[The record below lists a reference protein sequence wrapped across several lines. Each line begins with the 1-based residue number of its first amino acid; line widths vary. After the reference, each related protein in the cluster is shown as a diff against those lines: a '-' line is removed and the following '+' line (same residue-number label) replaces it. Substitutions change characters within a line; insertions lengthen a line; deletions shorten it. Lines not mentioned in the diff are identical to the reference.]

1 MSRAKQSE
9 DERALYAV
17 AVQFFVNGMITASYV
32 PRLPEIRD
40 LLDVGLA
47 TIGQVLTVASLGGLL
62 GSWLAA
68 KVINRIG
75 TKKSMIYGSIAV
87 ILILPLVAQASS
99 VWMLFT
105 VLALIMLLDPIVDVA
120 MNIQGSNISARR
132 KKPVMNRLHGL
143 WSVGSVVGGLIAS
156 VMAVLTVS
164 LQWHLLFTSLIL
176 SLLLLYIGSGLLS
189 SDEVDSQTLPKEV
202 TSTNKTSVPISLW
215 VFAMLGGAVFVP
227 ELIGSDWSPFRMT
240 DDLNMSAGVGGLAYV
255 AFTVGMVIGRLSG
268 DWVVT
273 LINKSQQLKYAVITA
288 FLGLSMVCLVDLV
301 PLVFIGLVI
310 SGVGISVLFP
320 TLYDIAAQDSKNAAS
335 ALGAVTAGSRVFSLV
350 IPVSIGFL
358 ADTSWLSVGGVM
370 AVFALSSLLVVAC
383 LAGKIHQ
390 RQ

>member
-1 MSRAKQSE
+1 
-9 DERALYAV
+9 
-17 AVQFFVNGMITASYV
+17 
-32 PRLPEIRD
+32 
-40 LLDVGLA
+40 
-47 TIGQVLTVASLGGLL
+47 
-62 GSWLAA
+62 
-68 KVINRIG
+68 
-75 TKKSMIYGSIAV
+75 
-87 ILILPLVAQASS
+87 
-99 VWMLFT
+99 
-105 VLALIMLLDPIVDVA
+105 
-120 MNIQGSNISARR
+120 
-132 KKPVMNRLHGL
+132 
-143 WSVGSVVGGLIAS
+143 
-156 VMAVLTVS
+156 
-164 LQWHLLFTSLIL
+164 
-176 SLLLLYIGSGLLS
+176 LS
-189 SDEVDSQTLPKEV
+189 SDEVDSQNLQKEV

-215 VFAMLGGAVFVP
+215 VFAVLGGAVFVP

-358 ADTSWLSVGGVM
+358 ADTSWLSVGVVM